1 MQILNLQYSPYQ
13 NGKISG
19 EYFKKNVKIDI
30 ENIKI
35 KIDKNIEIKEKIEEQ
50 FNNLKL
56 TFPKYY
62 DEVIGKAVHAR
73 ATGDYGATFGGK
85 NYSEVVGIVG
95 VNKHIHKGTVERAD
109 HSQGLAEIKEGGK
122 TYVVEEYQATFG
134 AKK

>member
-62 DEVIGKAVHAR
+62 DEVIGKADGLGIEHIIYFAMLCPEIMNLNLEHC
-73 ATGDYGATFGGK
+73 TTIICKKNNGK
-85 NYSEVVGIVG
+85 FI
-95 VNKHIHKGTVERAD
+95 I
-109 HSQGLAEIKEGGK
+109 
-122 TYVVEEYQATFG
+122 
-134 AKK
+134 